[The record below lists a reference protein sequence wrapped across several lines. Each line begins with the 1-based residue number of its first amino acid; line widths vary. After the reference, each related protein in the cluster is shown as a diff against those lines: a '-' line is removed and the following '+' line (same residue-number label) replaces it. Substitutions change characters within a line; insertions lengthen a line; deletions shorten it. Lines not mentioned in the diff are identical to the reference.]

1 MDGQSEMLS
10 SCGVEASGWDAAD
23 NFFVEK
29 TALRWSG
36 DDSGEVHL
44 RCSLQ
49 PRAVI
54 FLRRLHPGGDSF
66 PIAYRAVR
74 IEQRN
79 SDGKSRVLLSALR
92 RRETHKEEFARWQN
106 SIRVA

>member
-74 IEQRN
+74 IERRN
-79 SDGKSRVLLSALR
+79 PNGKSRVLLSPLR